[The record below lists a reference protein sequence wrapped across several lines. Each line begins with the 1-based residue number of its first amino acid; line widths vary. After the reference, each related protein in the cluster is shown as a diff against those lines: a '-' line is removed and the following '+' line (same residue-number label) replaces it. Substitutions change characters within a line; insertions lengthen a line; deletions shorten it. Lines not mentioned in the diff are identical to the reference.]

1 MSLIIDHSGRI
12 AKRPTIKDLCAN
24 KAATLQQTV
33 VTQRDMISI
42 YIYIIYIYIFR
53 FSCLIPPKKSSF
65 SDGREP

>member
-42 YIYIIYIYIFR
+42 YIIYIYIFR

-65 SDGREP
+65 SDGRVP